1 MKRVIYVLFF
11 IVTIIGV
18 KAQERKASLATVEKV
33 TGVPI
38 FLFSLP
44 TEGYEVVGKAATGA
58 HIVKISIDKTAS
70 LNDKT
75 KTLVATALS
84 RKEKG
89 KIPELD
95 GIIID
100 LDKEKIFAVKF
111 NNGVSLSAD
120 VLRMNEVPVY
130 IFSTPNDEYDVV
142 AKMEADYSAYAS
154 RGLLYD
160 KIKSMVNRV
169 VKKEE
174 AGEVGSFDAIIINA
188 DDLSE
193 TLIKFK

>member
-11 IVTIIGV
+11 VVATIGL
-18 KAQERKASLATVEKV
+18 KAQERKASSATVKKV
-33 TGVPI
+33 EGVPV

-58 HIVKISIDKTAS
+58 YIVKVTIDKTTS
-70 LNDKT
+70 LNDKAT
-75 KTLVATALS
+75 KLVATALS

-89 KIPELD
+89 KIPNLE
-95 GIIID
+95 GIVID
-100 LDKEKIFAVKF
+100 LDKEKILAVKF
-111 NNGVSLSAD
+111 NDGVSLSAD

-130 IFSTPNDEYDVV
+130 IFSTPDDEYDVV
-142 AKMEADYSAYAS
+142 AKFPADYSVYAS

-174 AGEVGSFDAIIINA
+174 AGEVGNFDAIIIDA
-188 DDLSE
+188 DDMSE

>member
-18 KAQERKASLATVEKV
+18 KAQERKVSLATVEKV

-58 HIVKISIDKTAS
+58 HIVKISIDKTTS

-75 KTLVATALS
+75 KALVATALS